1 MLKSLLSLIFSVGTA
16 TTSNKQ
22 IDKRIAEA
30 NKNGAG
36 IWINGKKHPL
46 G

>member
-1 MLKSLLSLIFSVGTA
+1 MFKILLAIICSVGTA
-16 TTSNKQ
+16 TSNKKQ
-22 IDKRIAEA
+22 IDKKIAEA

-36 IWINGKKHPL
+36 IWRNGKKHPL